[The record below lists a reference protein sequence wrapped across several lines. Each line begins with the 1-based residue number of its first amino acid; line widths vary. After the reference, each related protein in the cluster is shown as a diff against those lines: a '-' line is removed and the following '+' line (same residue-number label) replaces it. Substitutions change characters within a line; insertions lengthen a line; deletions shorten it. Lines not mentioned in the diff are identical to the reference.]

1 MRRLSR
7 LLLVPALLSAFAA
20 LFLRSYSLPPAP
32 DRRGGTIL
40 VLDWPNRPLFGSPRG
55 DCLGLPESEPPI
67 ACLIGS
73 VARSREAVQ
82 LASLAFCVTCHD
94 LSQRF
99 AALGR
104 DPAAV
109 AAAQARISRFGW

>member
-1 MRRLSR
+1 MGR
-7 LLLVPALLSAFAA
+7 LLVPALVLAFAA

-32 DRRGGTIL
+32 DRRGGTVI
-40 VLDWPNRPLFGSPRG
+40 VLDWPNRPLFGSPRS
-55 DCLGLPESEPPI
+55 DCLGRPDSEVPI

-73 VARSREAVQ
+73 VARSREGIV
-82 LASLAFCVTCHD
+82 LASLPFCVTCHD
-94 LSQRF
+94 WSQRL

-104 DPAAV
+104 DPKAV

>member
-1 MRRLSR
+1 MAR
-7 LLLVPALLSAFAA
+7 LLLVPVLVAAFAA
-20 LFLRSYSLPPAP
+20 LFVRSYSLPPAP
-32 DRRGGTIL
+32 DRRGGTVI

-55 DCLGLPESEPPI
+55 DCLGLPDSELPI

-73 VARSREAVQ
+73 VTRSRQGLV
-82 LASLAFCVTCHD
+82 LASLPFCATCHD
-94 LSQRF
+94 LSQRI

-104 DPAAV
+104 DPEAV